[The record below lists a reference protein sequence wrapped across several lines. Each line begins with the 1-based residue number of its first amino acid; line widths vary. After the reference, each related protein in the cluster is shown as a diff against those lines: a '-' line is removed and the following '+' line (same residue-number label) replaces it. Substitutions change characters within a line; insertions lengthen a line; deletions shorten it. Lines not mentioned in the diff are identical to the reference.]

1 MNKYIDFLILK
12 NSFCEIHKISHSVD
26 LTTQQLLEKIVIK
39 HQIQHHMTV
48 GEAMALNR
56 LGSPATLHK
65 KINDLWLAGLIQMNF
80 KENNRRTKLLAP
92 TDITHEYFR
101 LMEDIF
107 IKSFKNRTDDK
118 YIINGINS
126 I

>member
-1 MNKYIDFLILK
+1 
-12 NSFCEIHKISHSVD
+12 
-26 LTTQQLLEKIVIK
+26 
-39 HQIQHHMTV
+39 MTV

-80 KENNRRTKLLAP
+80 KENNRRTKFLAP